1 MINHNYRLL
10 LLYILILIAPPSI
23 AILPRL
29 SPWRLAAPHLP
40 PSTLTLTLEEPSSS
54 SSSSPSS
61 AQPAQTLVL
70 RLKRPKKKVSW
81 KEGTVDNEFLNRK
94 SSKKCCIFHKE
105 LPFDDD
111 CSDDE
116 DGGGGG
122 GRDPPPMPH
131 GGEDGA
137 GPSRCCPHGGGH

>member
-1 MINHNYRLL
+1 NINRSPSHCDPSPS
-10 LLYILILIAPPSI
+10 PPT
-23 AILPRL
+23 
-29 SPWRLAAPHLP
+29 
-40 PSTLTLTLEEPSSS
+40 STLTLTLEEPSSS

-61 AQPAQTLVL
+61 AQPPQTLVL

-111 CSDDE
+111 CSDDAVRAGVAPTAE
-116 DGGGGG
+116 ATDS
-122 GRDPPPMPH
+122 DPR
-131 GGEDGA
+131 
-137 GPSRCCPHGGGH
+137 SRPRSLLGSIFCR